1 MQVTNSA
8 TIVDYFPEAFIAE
21 ADDIK
26 GMKVVV
32 KRFIRRVYFRA
43 TGQKSYSTIGQIE
56 AKYDWQCRINKG
68 ATVTDF
74 NTDKM
79 PRSEYM
85 PLMCWFMSLIKHYL
99 HTQMTETTDN
109 IIDRDELQ
117 TAYVDSIIEGMDIEG
132 LEQLAKDYLND
143 NFDKYTV
150 DEIITE
156 VEEYYPDLLEQ
167 E

>member
-1 MQVTNSA
+1 
-8 TIVDYFPEAFIAE
+8 
-21 ADDIK
+21 
-26 GMKVVV
+26 
-32 KRFIRRVYFRA
+32 
-43 TGQKSYSTIGQIE
+43 
-56 AKYDWQCRINKG
+56 
-68 ATVTDF
+68 
-74 NTDKM
+74 
-79 PRSEYM
+79 
-85 PLMCWFMSLIKHYL
+85 
-99 HTQMTETTDN
+99 MTETIDN

>member
-1 MQVTNSA
+1 
-8 TIVDYFPEAFIAE
+8 
-21 ADDIK
+21 
-26 GMKVVV
+26 
-32 KRFIRRVYFRA
+32 
-43 TGQKSYSTIGQIE
+43 
-56 AKYDWQCRINKG
+56 
-68 ATVTDF
+68 
-74 NTDKM
+74 
-79 PRSEYM
+79 
-85 PLMCWFMSLIKHYL
+85 
-99 HTQMTETTDN
+99 MTETTDN